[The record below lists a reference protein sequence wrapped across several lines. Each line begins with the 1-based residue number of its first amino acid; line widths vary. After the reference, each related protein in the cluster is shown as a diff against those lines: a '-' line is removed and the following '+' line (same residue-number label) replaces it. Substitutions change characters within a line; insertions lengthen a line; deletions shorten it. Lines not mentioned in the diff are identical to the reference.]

1 MKYLNKNFKDC
12 PLNQKIQGWY
22 KNKQRIN
29 NSKIDDSFKRML
41 MRQCDLEIDRCW
53 RLYERVPGFEVV
65 ISRKY
70 EGE

>member
-22 KNKQRIN
+22 KQKQRIN
-29 NSKIDDSFKRML
+29 NSKMELRLKKML

-65 ISRKY
+65 K
-70 EGE
+70 ENK